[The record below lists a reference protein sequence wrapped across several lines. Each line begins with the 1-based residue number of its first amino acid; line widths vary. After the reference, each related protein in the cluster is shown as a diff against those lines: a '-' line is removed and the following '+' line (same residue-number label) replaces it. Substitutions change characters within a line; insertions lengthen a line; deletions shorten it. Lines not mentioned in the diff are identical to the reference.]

1 MPETLKVLLLAA
13 FQGVA
18 EFLPISSSAHIAIIG
33 DLAGANGRITDIEV
47 SLHIGTLVSLCLFY
61 RRRLAELLLAPI
73 AHIREIVLII
83 VACVPAII
91 AYLVFDDA
99 LDEAFATLSPKV
111 IGPMLMATGIALVSL
126 AFRRDDGA
134 RPMCFWRA
142 LAIGVAQAL
151 ALIPGVNSLENSL
164 KIVLKEATVD
174 AAGEP
179 VEEVAIKFGAFIAAI
194 ITFLILALIVFLIV
208 KAINKAREAGKQEEA
223 PAAPT
228 TKICPFCKSEIP
240 LDAVRCPHCT
250 SELPEE

>member
-1 MPETLKVLLLAA
+1 MKKFVK
-13 FQGVA
+13 
-18 EFLPISSSAHIAIIG
+18 EFK
-33 DLAGANGRITDIEV
+33 E
-47 SLHIGTLVSLCLFY
+47 
-61 RRRLAELLLAPI
+61 
-73 AHIREIVLII
+73 
-83 VACVPAII
+83 
-91 AYLVFDDA
+91 
-99 LDEAFATLSPKV
+99 FAVKGNMV
-111 IGPMLMATGIALVSL
+111 DM
-126 AFRRDDGA
+126 
-134 RPMCFWRA
+134 
-142 LAIGVAQAL
+142 AIGVIIGGAFTALVTAFTGNIVNPLL
-151 ALIPGVNSLENSL
+151 ALIPGVNSLDNSL